1 MIYLYFVDQGDW
13 NSCGKVMGL
22 APWSNKKRQELVAW
36 LQSEDN
42 ERISLGSDFHHKVKL
57 MSGNPFLDS
66 SVDPAGFRVDWDVL
80 ESLPSPNDFKD
91 SRFSY
96 LANLADS
103 VQQDLE
109 SSVMSLVSSL
119 KDHTGQN
126 NLALVGGVALN
137 SVLNG
142 RIRKETGLNVY
153 VPPGPGDEG
162 VAVGCAMYGYQVC
175 AFIHIHIHTLFIN
188 ATA

>member
-1 MIYLYFVDQGDW
+1 
-13 NSCGKVMGL
+13 MGL
-22 APWSNKKRQELVAW
+22 APWNNKKRQQLIAW
-36 LQSEDN
+36 LQNENN
-42 ERISLGSDFHHKVKL
+42 ERISLGTDFHHKVKL

-66 SVDPAGFRVDWDVL
+66 AIDPAGFKVDWNVL

-103 VQQDLE
+103 VQEDLE
-109 SSVMSLVSSL
+109 TSVMSLVASL

-162 VAVGCAMYGYQVC
+162 VAIGCAMYGYQVL
-175 AFIHIHIHTLFIN
+175 TLIPTHSYTYDHHLHYVIIVT
-188 ATA
+188 TA